1 VFFVP
6 LEGLV
11 DIDRERKRLQKQQ
24 ADLENRIAIYD
35 KRLQN
40 EDFIKKAPQEV
51 VEKQREERK
60 ALEESLSK
68 VIKRLSELGG

>member
-51 VEKQREERK
+51 VEKQRKSVKHWRNHSVK
-60 ALEESLSK
+60 
-68 VIKRLSELGG
+68 